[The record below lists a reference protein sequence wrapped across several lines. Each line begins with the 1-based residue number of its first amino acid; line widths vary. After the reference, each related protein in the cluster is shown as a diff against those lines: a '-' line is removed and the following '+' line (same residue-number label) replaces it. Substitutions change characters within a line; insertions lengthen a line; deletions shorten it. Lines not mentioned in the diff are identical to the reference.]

1 MRSSEVSGFRCR
13 FPPPHPTPNVPIL
26 LVLFIFVLFYV
37 VAICIFLSF
46 LLIRAISSLN
56 CCFEPLPCPQ
66 LSRISSRA
74 FCAFIFVLRFLPAL
88 SSSPSG
94 FNLATLLHISLP
106 LRKSTATISI
116 DTIPE
121 IVHPFAR
128 ARRSPCFFNAALG
141 SLLFSRRLLA
151 AGSRV
156 ALTVITCCTD
166 LCLFL
171 SFADV
176 CNGVTSR
183 STACS
188 LGPAFTFIVSAIRS
202 L

>member
-1 MRSSEVSGFRCR
+1 MPARRALLRPALLRPRNALLRSEWLFAAASLLPS
-13 FPPPHPTPNVPIL
+13 PNVPIL
-26 LVLFIFVLFYV
+26 LVLFIFILFYV

-141 SLLFSRRLLA
+141 ALLFSRRLLA
-151 AGSRV
+151 QRGW
-156 ALTVITCCTD
+156 
-166 LCLFL
+166 
-171 SFADV
+171 
-176 CNGVTSR
+176 VTSR
-183 STACS
+183 
-188 LGPAFTFIVSAIRS
+188 LDRHH
-202 L
+202 LLH